1 MTFITVRTHA
11 RQRLFGDIIDGE
23 MRLNAA
29 GSMVG
34 RAVESLPGRH
44 AGIDIGSF
52 VVMPDHIHMIVACG
66 TEPDVNSPTVGTVL
80 KSFKGIT
87 VAAYR
92 VGVQMEHWQPYAKHL
107 WQADYYD
114 HIIRNADDLATREAY
129 IEANPSR
136 WWAKRRGDSG

>member
-1 MTFITVRTHA
+1 
-11 RQRLFGDIIDGE
+11 
-23 MRLNAA
+23 
-29 GSMVG
+29 MVC
-34 RAVESLPGRH
+34 RAIESLPTRYPGV
-44 AGIDIGSF
+44 DIGSF
-52 VVMPDHIHMIVACG
+52 VVMPDHTHMIVACG
-66 TEPDVNSPTVGTVL
+66 IEPDMDSPTVGTVL

-92 VGVQMEHWQPYAKHL
+92 VGVQTHHWPPYAKHL

-136 WWAKRRGDSG
+136 WWAKGRGNPGR